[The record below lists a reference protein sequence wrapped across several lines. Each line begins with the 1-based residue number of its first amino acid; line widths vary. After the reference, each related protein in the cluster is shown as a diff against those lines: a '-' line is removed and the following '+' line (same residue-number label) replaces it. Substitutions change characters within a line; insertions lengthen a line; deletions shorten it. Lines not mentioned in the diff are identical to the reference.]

1 MIFIGFLALTLLLK
15 YCMLFYPVLKTIFCF
30 YICPRINHNFLVGK
44 EKEHIIEILGAIS
57 IKIEGTFFFFERSTK
72 KPIQQDLAH
81 QS

>member
-1 MIFIGFLALTLLLK
+1 
-15 YCMLFYPVLKTIFCF
+15 MLFYPVL
-30 YICPRINHNFLVGK
+30 FLVGK